1 MRTALPLAV
10 LLLGCKHGDA
20 PDPTIEH
27 RGSAPETGTRVTSA
41 TEIHIAFA
49 GEQPA
54 HPPIVTVLLDVTL
67 HNPDAAPRWYLVP
80 ARFGAGAD
88 LHGGSVH
95 SIAVRAGGGVKIGQ
109 FTGRAGF
116 HAVLVPAG
124 ATVAIAHLPVELWY
138 EVPPPE
144 LSFDVAS
151 TAALAIGPDPAEQWF
166 GKTAASAA
174 ARVEYD
180 SLEMVS
186 SRSSP
191 ELHELPVVLTGERR
205 LPVTVRLDGP

>member
-1 MRTALPLAV
+1 MRTSIPLAI
-10 LLLGCKHGDA
+10 LLLGCKHGDS
-20 PDPTIEH
+20 TIDH
-27 RGSAPETGTRVTSA
+27 RGTAPETGTSVTTAS
-41 TEIHIAFA
+41 EIQIAFA

-54 HPPIVTVLLDVTL
+54 RPPVVTVLLDVTL
-67 HNPDAAPRWYLVP
+67 HNPEVAPRWYLVP

-95 SIAVRAGGGVKIGQ
+95 SIAVRAGGGVMIGQ

-138 EVPPPE
+138 EVTPQE
-144 LSFDVAS
+144 LSFDVAC

-166 GKTAASAA
+166 GKTATSAA
-174 ARVEYD
+174 ARVDYD
-180 SLEMVS
+180 ILQVVS
-186 SRSSP
+186 TRSSP
-191 ELHELPVVLTGERR
+191 DLDELPVVLTGERR
-205 LPVTVRLDGP
+205 LPITVHLDGP